1 MTQTTPFR
9 LDLGGDDGRDSIQ
22 AVLRVIELRRGVEGE
37 MAALAAQRRSKA
49 QNHAI
54 QLALQAIDAAAAAGR
69 DGVQED
75 FAFHAAISNASHN
88 ALYTSLVQFLSQFLH
103 AAIRVARMNEARS
116 SEFVQQVRAEHAAL
130 AAAISAGVIM

>member
-1 MTQTTPFR
+1 NQ
-9 LDLGGDDGRDSIQ
+9 
-22 AVLRVIELRRGVEGE
+22 
-37 MAALAAQRRSKA
+37 
-49 QNHAI
+49 AI

-88 ALYTSLVQFLSQFLH
+88 PLYTSLVQFLSQFLH

-130 AAAISAGVIM
+130 AAA